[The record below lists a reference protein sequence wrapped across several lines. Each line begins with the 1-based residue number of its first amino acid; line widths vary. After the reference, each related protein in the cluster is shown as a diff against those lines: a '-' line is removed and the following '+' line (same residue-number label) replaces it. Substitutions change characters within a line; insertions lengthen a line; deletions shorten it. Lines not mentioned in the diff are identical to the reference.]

1 MTRWFGHV
9 LGDTRQADVAPAPD
23 VHLRTAM
30 DVGLRDYPGNE
41 TTTTTTNLFNL
52 LYLTNI

>member
-41 TTTTTTNLFNL
+41 TTTTTKN
-52 LYLTNI
+52 